1 MAKHGAL
8 LFSYFFTTVI
18 LTMSFYMSKAI
29 DEDRKVHIVYL
40 GSLPDNKVYSPLS
53 HHLGM
58 LERVVDSKSYSAAN
72 FLTRSY
78 KRSFSGFAANITD
91 RERERLANM
100 KEVVSVFPSTTF
112 RPQTTR
118 SWDFIGLDEKIQR
131 NASIESDT
139 IIGVIDSGIWPESES
154 FRDDGFGPPPKK
166 WKGAC
171 AGGKNF
177 TCNKKI
183 IGARFYGSSSESARD
198 EGGHG
203 THTASTAAGNAV
215 KDVSFYGL
223 AQGTARGGVPS
234 ARIAA
239 YKVCGA
245 EGCHTH
251 DILAAFDD
259 AIADGV
265 DIITISLGRSLVAPA
280 IQRDPIAI
288 GAFHAMAK
296 GILTSHSAGN
306 DGPLDCTVGSVA
318 PWILTAAAS
327 TTDRRIIDKVALGN
341 GTTLVGA
348 SVNSFTLNGTSFPL
362 IYGKDASSL
371 CSESSARKCVDG
383 CLDSDLVKGKIVLCD
398 MAFGVDESYRS
409 GALGSIFRVDWDDD
423 SQIFALPAT
432 TLNNKSMM

>member
-223 AQGTARGGVPS
+223 AQ
-234 ARIAA
+234 
-239 YKVCGA
+239 
-245 EGCHTH
+245 
-251 DILAAFDD
+251 
-259 AIADGV
+259 
-265 DIITISLGRSLVAPA
+265 
-280 IQRDPIAI
+280 
-288 GAFHAMAK
+288 
-296 GILTSHSAGN
+296 
-306 DGPLDCTVGSVA
+306 
-318 PWILTAAAS
+318 AAAS